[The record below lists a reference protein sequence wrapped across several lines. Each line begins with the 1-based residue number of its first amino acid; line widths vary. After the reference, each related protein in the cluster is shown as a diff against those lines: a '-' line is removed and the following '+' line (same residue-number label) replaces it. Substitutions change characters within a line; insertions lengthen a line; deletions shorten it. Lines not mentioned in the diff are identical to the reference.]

1 MDAKRVLQYLRYS
14 EWSVSANADVEHF
27 CPSCHNSKE
36 EKHAEG
42 CSLAA
47 LITEAEQE
55 AREGGWKPTG
65 VAAKLREKA
74 AEWYAKNSGVGYHV
88 GRAYEC
94 AAGMVEAEE
103 DGGWKPGAEPPN
115 IARVVAIRFHVTD
128 SYGGVALVEAKG
140 LHSLDGWRRVDLFG
154 NCYPVQVIEWRELS
168 PLPEAA

>member
-55 AREGGWKPTG
+55 AR
-65 VAAKLREKA
+65 
-74 AEWYAKNSGVGYHV
+74 
-88 GRAYEC
+88 
-94 AAGMVEAEE
+94 
-103 DGGWKPGAEPPN
+103 DGGWKPGTEPPN

-128 SYGGVALVEAKG
+128 SYGALVEAKG